1 MNGRL
6 TTREIVHID
15 EDKCDGCG
23 QCVPSCAEGAIEI
36 IDGKARLIADNLC
49 DGLGNCLGV
58 CPKDAIR
65 VGERPAEEFDLSA
78 VESRRA
84 AGAPKAEAGPPAG
97 AGGCPGMR
105 LQTFASSKPA
115 AASPGVGTAAGQG
128 QSRLRHWPVQLT
140 LLPEQGEIWAGE
152 DVLLA
157 ADCAAY
163 ALGDFHDRLLA
174 GRTLAVACPKLDDA
188 LSYVSKLA
196 RIFAGNDVR
205 TITIA
210 RMEVPCCGG
219 LERIVAAAL
228 KQSGKDI
235 DVTIV
240 TISTSG
246 EVLEVCE
253 TNRTGGWARVDQP
266 PVDNDHPNEKGAIR

>member
-1 MNGRL
+1 MDSKL
-6 TTREIVHID
+6 TTRKIVSID

-23 QCVPSCAEGAIEI
+23 QCIPSCAEGAIEI

-65 VGERPAEEFDLSA
+65 VEERPADEFDESA
-78 VESRRA
+78 VETRKATA
-84 AGAPKAEAGPPAG
+84 APAPVTAPPAA

-105 LQTFASSKPA
+105 LQTFASSEPA
-115 AASPGVGTAAGQG
+115 AVSPDAAGSAGQS

-140 LLPEQGEIWAGE
+140 LLPEQGAIWADA

-163 ALGDFHDRLLA
+163 TLGDFHERLLA
-174 GRTLAVACPKLDDA
+174 GRTLAVACPKLDDPLA
-188 LSYVSKLA
+188 YVSKLT
-196 RIFAGNDVR
+196 RIFQANDIR
-205 TITIA
+205 TLTIA

-228 KQSGKDI
+228 ERAGKDI
-235 DVTIV
+235 DLTVVI
-240 TISTSG
+240 IGTSG
-246 EVLEVCE
+246 EVLDVRE
-253 TNRTGGWARVDQP
+253 TNRTGC
-266 PVDNDHPNEKGAIR
+266 